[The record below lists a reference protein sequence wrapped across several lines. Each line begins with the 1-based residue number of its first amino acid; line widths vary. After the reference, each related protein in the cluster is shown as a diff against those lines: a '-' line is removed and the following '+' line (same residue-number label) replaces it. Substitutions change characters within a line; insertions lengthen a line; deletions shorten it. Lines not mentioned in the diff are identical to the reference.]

1 MDELNPQEEKNLKE
15 AMRRSKM
22 KEMLGGL
29 KELEDTLP
37 EVITDAPAKAVAK
50 RRSIWPLAVAA
61 SLLFLLAAGWY
72 LMRETPMTAGEQL
85 FAQHFEAYPT
95 IGITRG
101 GVADLKTKA
110 YEAYNGADYAT
121 AVDLFGQLNA
131 KSTDTLSLF
140 YMGISQIAAGEMKDG
155 IKTLNQFKS
164 ISDLDGLVKKADWYI
179 LLGKVRAGD
188 VGEDALLNWE

>member
-37 EVITDAPAKAVAK
+37 EVAIDAPVKAVAK

-61 SLLFLLAAGWY
+61 SLLFLLAAAWY

-85 FAQHFEAYPT
+85 FAERFEAYPP
-95 IGITRG
+95 IGVTRG
-101 GVADLKTKA
+101 GEVDLKTKA

-121 AVDLFGQLNA
+121 AVNLFAQLNA
-131 KSTDTLSLF
+131 NSTDTLSLF
-140 YMGISQIAAGEMKDG
+140 YMGISQIAAGETGKG
-155 IKTLNQFKS
+155 IETLNRYKEM
-164 ISDLDGLVKKADWYI
+164 SDLDGLVKKADWYI